1 MKAINR
7 AKYQLDDIIA
17 EDPTSIAL
25 KKEIVRI
32 AGKDTTVVLLG
43 ESGTGKELYAQA
55 LHNAS
60 GRKDNS
66 FIAVNCA
73 TFQKELLES
82 EEIMLEKK
90 SKSGYKTVDLKK
102 SIKNYSL
109 SEKCDF
115 AELEIV
121 LSAGSTDNANPNLII
136 KALENT
142 VGEEFYAD
150 ITREDLYNS
159 DMELFR

>member
-1 MKAINR
+1 M
-7 AKYQLDDIIA
+7 
-17 EDPTSIAL
+17 
-25 KKEIVRI
+25 
-32 AGKDTTVVLLG
+32 
-43 ESGTGKELYAQA
+43 
-55 LHNAS
+55 
-60 GRKDNS
+60 
-66 FIAVNCA
+66 
-73 TFQKELLES
+73 ES

-136 KALENT
+136 KALEMLRAKNFT
-142 VGEEFYAD
+142 PILRERIYIILIWNYLDKLCLHLQFAMQIHTKQFFNGGIDKEFEKL
-150 ITREDLYNS
+150 EDEISAKFLEYIKLYS
-159 DMELFR
+159 KL